1 MEFFL
6 TLTFLFAV
14 GALCGWV
21 IELFFRRLN
30 SKKWINPGF
39 LHGPYLPLYGFGLV
53 FCFCCPYTARRN
65 FSCMASLCGDIGGHL
80 CGNDAHPNTWRA

>member
-21 IELFFRRLN
+21 IELRNL
-30 SKKWINPGF
+30 SAAA
-39 LHGPYLPLYGFGLV
+39 PLYRIV
-53 FCFCCPYTARRN
+53 FPP
-65 FSCMASLCGDIGGHL
+65 SEQQKVD
-80 CGNDAHPNTWRA
+80 

>member
-39 LHGPYLPLYGFGLV
+39 LHGPYLPCLLY
-53 FCFCCPYTARRN
+53 T
-65 FSCMASLCGDIGGHL
+65 S
-80 CGNDAHPNTWRA
+80 DAADEL

>member
-53 FCFCCPYTARRN
+53 FPVYRSTEFLLYGFAMR
-65 FSCMASLCGDIGGHL
+65 LH
-80 CGNDAHPNTWRA
+80 WRSSVW

>member
-30 SKKWINPGF
+30 SKSGLIPVF
-39 LHGPYLPLYGFGLV
+39 YTDHISPYMVSDSF
-53 FCFCCPYTARRN
+53 FCF
-65 FSCMASLCGDIGGHL
+65 
-80 CGNDAHPNTWRA
+80 